1 MNVTN
6 DDFVEL
12 DMDIFNVLK
21 DMFAERFP
29 DAVASHNK
37 SALNNINAIIAAIE
51 KGDTV
56 ELMRAAH
63 SLKGASGQFG
73 AVLLSELARKME
85 MYSNSNE
92 LDKANEMVQDII
104 EARISVEAL
113 MLKEID

>member
-1 MNVTN
+1 VNVTN
-6 DDFVEL
+6 DNFVEL
-12 DMDIFNVLK
+12 DMDVFNVLK
-21 DMFAERFP
+21 KIFAERFP

-51 KGDTV
+51 KGDAA
-56 ELMRAAH
+56 ELEGAAH

-73 AVLLSELARKME
+73 AVLLSELARKIE

-92 LDKANEMVQDII
+92 IDKANEMVQDII

-113 MLKEID
+113 MLKELD